1 MRMRLVVGFILLFFI
16 FLLSRVYYLS
26 IKSNVY
32 YEELAKQNAIKTEF
46 LPPVRGQITDRNGT
60 LLAINDLGFSISIK
74 PYLSIKKSNKGIL
87 DKELSEL
94 TNLFP
99 DLNASK
105 LAEIYKRNDSYYNQD
120 FIKVVDFIPYDEIIP
135 HYSELNLNK
144 TIKIDPVV
152 KRKYPFGK
160 LASHIIGYVGKANL
174 QDVQENEIAKLSNY
188 TGKSGIERYYNDILQ
203 GEKGTRVYKV
213 NALNQEVE
221 QLSYTPAMSNDI
233 ELTIDIELQSYLTS
247 LFEGNAGAAIIM
259 NVNDG
264 SILAAGSFPEYDLN
278 PFVTGISFKDWDEL
292 SNSLDHPFTNKL
304 INGYYPPGSVV
315 KMGVGLSFLNSKN
328 ISPSTQYVCNG
339 SIELGGRFFRC
350 WNRSG
355 HGPVDLK
362 HAIKYSCD
370 VYFYNG
376 SLQVGIDQ
384 ISETLSRIG
393 FGAKTGVDLPS
404 EFVGTLPSKEWKMQ
418 RYRQSWFQGDTL
430 NTAIGQGNFL
440 ATPMQIA
447 RYTAQIA
454 KGAEVVPHF
463 LKSVE
468 NNNTI
473 TEDKAQ
479 DSNEIFT
486 LFEKSQLPYIRDA
499 MYAVANEQGGTSYH
513 YLRNLEVKV
522 AAKTGT
528 AQVVGFSQADKNR
541 VDEKQLRYYTRS
553 HAWVTSYAPYSKPR
567 YVVTVLVEHG
577 GRTISSGVATAK
589 IYQKMIELGY
599 FKPENK
605 ANSPKKN

>member
-46 LPPVRGQITDRNGT
+46 LPPVRGQIMDRNGT

-105 LAEIYKRNDSYYNQD
+105 LAEIYRRNDSYYNQD

-221 QLSYTPAMSNDI
+221 QLSYTPTMSNDI

-247 LFEGNAGAAIIM
+247 LFEGNAGAAVIM

-454 KGAEVVPHF
+454 KGGEVIPHF
-463 LKSVE
+463 LKSIE

-473 TEDKAQ
+473 IENQMDENKK
-479 DSNEIFT
+479 EIFT

-499 MYAVANEQGGTSYH
+499 MYAVANEQGGTSYR
-513 YLRNLEVKV
+513 YLHNLDVKV

-528 AQVVGFSQADKNR
+528 AQVVGFSQTDKNR
-541 VDEKQLRYYTRS
+541 VDEKQFEYYTRS
-553 HAWVTSYAPYSKPR
+553 HAWLTSYAPYSKPK
-567 YVVTVLVEHG
+567 YVVTVLLEHG
-577 GRTISSGVATAK
+577 GRNITSGATVAK

-599 FKPENK
+599 FK
-605 ANSPKKN
+605 

>member
-1 MRMRLVVGFILLFFI
+1 
-16 FLLSRVYYLS
+16 S

-393 FGAKTGVDLPS
+393 FGTKTGVDLPS

-454 KGAEVVPHF
+454 KGGEVIPHF
-463 LKSVE
+463 LKSIE
-468 NNNTI
+468 NNNTTI
-473 TEDKAQ
+473 ENQMDENKK
-479 DSNEIFT
+479 EIFT

-499 MYAVANEQGGTSYH
+499 MYAVANEQGGTSYR
-513 YLRNLEVKV
+513 YLHNLDVKV

-528 AQVVGFSQADKNR
+528 AQVVGFSQTDKNR
-541 VDEKQLRYYTRS
+541 VDEKQFEYYTRS
-553 HAWVTSYAPYSKPR
+553 HAWLTSYAPYSKPK
-567 YVVTVLVEHG
+567 YVVTVLLEHG
-577 GRTISSGVATAK
+577 GRNITSGATVAK
-589 IYQKMIELGY
+589 IYQKMIDLGY
-599 FKPENK
+599 FK
-605 ANSPKKN
+605 

>member
-32 YEELAKQNAIKTEF
+32 YEELAKQNAIKAEF
-46 LPPVRGQITDRNGT
+46 LPPVRGQIADRNGT

-94 TNLFP
+94 INLFP

-328 ISPSTQYVCNG
+328 ISLSTQYVCNG

-393 FGAKTGVDLPS
+393 FGVKTGVDLPS

-418 RYRQSWFQGDTL
+418 RYKQSWFQGDTL

-454 KGAEVVPHF
+454 KGGEVIPHF
-463 LKSVE
+463 LKSIE
-468 NNNTI
+468 NNNTTI
-473 TEDKAQ
+473 ENQMDENKK
-479 DSNEIFT
+479 EIFT

-499 MYAVANEQGGTSYH
+499 MYAVANEQGGTSYR
-513 YLRNLEVKV
+513 YLHNLDVKV

-528 AQVVGFSQADKNR
+528 AQVVGFSQTDKNR
-541 VDEKQLRYYTRS
+541 VDEKQFEYYTRS
-553 HAWVTSYAPYSKPR
+553 HAWLTSYAPYSKPK
-567 YVVTVLVEHG
+567 YVVTVLLEHG
-577 GRTISSGVATAK
+577 GRNITSGATVAK

-599 FKPENK
+599 FK
-605 ANSPKKN
+605 

>member
-46 LPPVRGQITDRNGT
+46 LAPVRGQITDRNGT

-221 QLSYTPAMSNDI
+221 QLSYTPAKSNDI

-454 KGAEVVPHF
+454 KGGEVIPHF
-463 LKSVE
+463 LKSIE
-468 NNNTI
+468 NNNTTI
-473 TEDKAQ
+473 ENQMDENKK
-479 DSNEIFT
+479 EIFT

-499 MYAVANEQGGTSYH
+499 MYAVANEQGGTSYR
-513 YLRNLEVKV
+513 YLHNLDVKV

-528 AQVVGFSQADKNR
+528 AQVVGFSQTDKNR
-541 VDEKQLRYYTRS
+541 VDEKQFEYYTRS
-553 HAWVTSYAPYSKPR
+553 HAWLTSYAPYSKPK
-567 YVVTVLVEHG
+567 YVVTVLLEHG
-577 GRTISSGVATAK
+577 GRNITSGVTVAK

-599 FKPENK
+599 FK
-605 ANSPKKN
+605 

>member
-32 YEELAKQNAIKTEF
+32 YEELAKQNAIKTKF

-454 KGAEVVPHF
+454 KGGEVIPHF
-463 LKSVE
+463 LKSIE
-468 NNNTI
+468 NNNTTI
-473 TEDKAQ
+473 ENQMDENKK
-479 DSNEIFT
+479 EIFT

-499 MYAVANEQGGTSYH
+499 MYAVANEQGGTSYR
-513 YLRNLEVKV
+513 YLHNLDVKV

-528 AQVVGFSQADKNR
+528 AQVVGFSQTDKNR
-541 VDEKQLRYYTRS
+541 VDEKQFEYYTRS
-553 HAWVTSYAPYSKPR
+553 HAWLTSYAPYSKPK
-567 YVVTVLVEHG
+567 YVVTVLLEHG
-577 GRTISSGVATAK
+577 GRNITSGATVAK
-589 IYQKMIELGY
+589 IYQKMIDLGY
-599 FKPENK
+599 FK
-605 ANSPKKN
+605 

>member
-74 PYLSIKKSNKGIL
+74 PCLSIKKSNKGIL

-454 KGAEVVPHF
+454 KGGEVIPHF
-463 LKSVE
+463 LKSIE
-468 NNNTI
+468 NNNNTTI
-473 TEDKAQ
+473 ENQMDENKK
-479 DSNEIFT
+479 EIFT

-499 MYAVANEQGGTSYH
+499 MYAVANEQGGTSYR
-513 YLRNLEVKV
+513 YLHNLDVKV

-528 AQVVGFSQADKNR
+528 AQVVGFSQTDKNR
-541 VDEKQLRYYTRS
+541 VDEKQFEYYTRS
-553 HAWVTSYAPYSKPR
+553 HAWLTSYAPYSKPK
-567 YVVTVLVEHG
+567 YVVTVLLEHG
-577 GRTISSGVATAK
+577 GRNITSGATVAK

-599 FKPENK
+599 FK
-605 ANSPKKN
+605 

>member
-1 MRMRLVVGFILLFFI
+1 MRMRLVVGFTLLFFI

-454 KGAEVVPHF
+454 KGGEVIPHF
-463 LKSVE
+463 LKSIE
-468 NNNTI
+468 NNNTTI
-473 TEDKAQ
+473 ENQMDENKK
-479 DSNEIFT
+479 EIFT

-499 MYAVANEQGGTSYH
+499 MYAVANEQGGTSYR
-513 YLRNLEVKV
+513 YLHNLDVKV

-528 AQVVGFSQADKNR
+528 AQVVGFSQTDKNR
-541 VDEKQLRYYTRS
+541 VDEKQFEYYTRS
-553 HAWVTSYAPYSKPR
+553 HAWLTSYAPYSKPK
-567 YVVTVLVEHG
+567 YVVTVLLEHG
-577 GRTISSGVATAK
+577 GRNITSGATVAK

-599 FKPENK
+599 FK
-605 ANSPKKN
+605 

>member
-292 SNSLDHPFTNKL
+292 SNSLDYPFTNKL

-454 KGAEVVPHF
+454 KGGEVIPHF
-463 LKSVE
+463 LKSIE
-468 NNNTI
+468 NNNTTI
-473 TEDKAQ
+473 ENQMDENKK
-479 DSNEIFT
+479 EIFT

-499 MYAVANEQGGTSYH
+499 MYAVANEQGGTSYR
-513 YLRNLEVKV
+513 YLHNLDVKV

-528 AQVVGFSQADKNR
+528 AQVVGFSQTDKNR
-541 VDEKQLRYYTRS
+541 VDEKQFEYYTRS
-553 HAWVTSYAPYSKPR
+553 HAWLTSYAPYSKPK
-567 YVVTVLVEHG
+567 YVVTVLLEHG
-577 GRTISSGVATAK
+577 GRNITSGATVAK
-589 IYQKMIELGY
+589 IYQKMIDLGY
-599 FKPENK
+599 FK
-605 ANSPKKN
+605 

>member
-46 LPPVRGQITDRNGT
+46 LAPVRGQITDRNGT

-94 TNLFP
+94 ANLFP

-174 QDVQENEIAKLSNY
+174 QDFQENEIAKLSNY

-328 ISPSTQYVCNG
+328 ISPTTQYVCNG

-454 KGAEVVPHF
+454 KGGEVIPHF
-463 LKSVE
+463 LKSIE
-468 NNNTI
+468 NNNTTI
-473 TEDKAQ
+473 ENQMDENKK
-479 DSNEIFT
+479 EIFT

-499 MYAVANEQGGTSYH
+499 MYAVANEQGGTSYR
-513 YLRNLEVKV
+513 YLHNLDVKV

-528 AQVVGFSQADKNR
+528 AQVVGFSQTDKNR
-541 VDEKQLRYYTRS
+541 VDEKQFEYYTRS
-553 HAWVTSYAPYSKPR
+553 HAWLTSYAPYSKPK
-567 YVVTVLVEHG
+567 YVVTVLLEHG
-577 GRTISSGVATAK
+577 GRNITSGVTVAK

-599 FKPENK
+599 FK
-605 ANSPKKN
+605 

>member
-278 PFVTGISFKDWDEL
+278 PFVTGISFKDWDEF

-454 KGAEVVPHF
+454 KGGEVIPHF
-463 LKSVE
+463 LKSIE
-468 NNNTI
+468 NNNTTI
-473 TEDKAQ
+473 ENQMDENKK
-479 DSNEIFT
+479 EIFT

-499 MYAVANEQGGTSYH
+499 MYAVANEQGGTSYR
-513 YLRNLEVKV
+513 YLHNLDVKV

-528 AQVVGFSQADKNR
+528 AQVVGFSQTDKNR
-541 VDEKQLRYYTRS
+541 VDEKQFEYYTRS
-553 HAWVTSYAPYSKPR
+553 HAWLTSYAPYSKPK
-567 YVVTVLVEHG
+567 YVVTVLLEHG
-577 GRTISSGVATAK
+577 GRNITSGATVAK
-589 IYQKMIELGY
+589 IYQKMIDLGY
-599 FKPENK
+599 FK
-605 ANSPKKN
+605 

>member
-46 LPPVRGQITDRNGT
+46 LAPVRGQISDRNGT
-60 LLAINDLGFSISIK
+60 LLAINDLGFSISIE
-74 PYLSIKKSNKGIL
+74 PYLSLKKAKRGIL
-87 DKELSEL
+87 EEKLSQLESL
-94 TNLFP
+94 LP
-99 DLNASK
+99 DLNATK
-105 LAEIYKRNDSYYNQD
+105 LVEFYKRNDSYYNQD
-120 FIKVVDFIPYDEIIP
+120 FIQVVDFISYDDIIP
-135 HYSELNLNK
+135 HYSTLNLDSS
-144 TIKIDPVV
+144 IKINPVV

-174 QDVQENEIAKLSNY
+174 QDIQENEIAKLANY
-188 TGKSGIERYYNDILQ
+188 TGKSGIERYYNDVLQ
-203 GEKGTRVYKV
+203 GEKGTRIYKV

-221 QLSYTPAMSNDI
+221 QLSYTPPMSNDI
-233 ELTIDIELQSYLTS
+233 ELSIDIELQAYLTS

-259 NVNDG
+259 DIEDG
-264 SILAAGSFPEYDLN
+264 AIMAAGSFPEYDLN

-304 INGYYPPGSVV
+304 TNGYYPPGSVV
-315 KMGVGLSFLNSKN
+315 KMGVGLAFLNSKE

-339 SIELGGRFFRC
+339 SIELGDRFFRC

-376 SLQVGIDQ
+376 GLQVGIDQ
-384 ISETLSRIG
+384 ISQTLARIG
-393 FGAKTGVDLPS
+393 FGAKTGVDLPN
-404 EFVGTLPSKEWKMQ
+404 EFVGTLPSREWKMQ
-418 RYRQSWFQGDTL
+418 RYKQAWFQGDTL

-440 ATPMQIA
+440 TTPMQIA

-454 KGAEVVPHF
+454 KGEELIPHF
-463 LKSVE
+463 LKSIE
-468 NNNTI
+468 NNNTNI
-473 TEDKAQ
+473 ENQMGENKK
-479 DSNEIFT
+479 EIFT

-499 MYAVANEQGGTSYH
+499 MYAVANEQGGTAYR
-513 YLRNLEVKV
+513 YLNNVGVKI

-528 AQVVGFSQADKNR
+528 AQVIGFSQTDKNR
-541 VDEKQLRYYTRS
+541 VDEKQFQYYTRS
-553 HAWVTSYAPYSKPR
+553 HSWLTSYAPYSKPR
-567 YVVTVLVEHG
+567 YVVTILLEHG
-577 GRTISSGVATAK
+577 GRTTTSGEIVSK
-589 IYQKMIELGY
+589 LYKKMIELNY
-599 FKPENK
+599 FK
-605 ANSPKKN
+605 

>member
-1 MRMRLVVGFILLFFI
+1 
-16 FLLSRVYYLS
+16 
-26 IKSNVY
+26 NVY

-454 KGAEVVPHF
+454 KGGEVIPHF
-463 LKSVE
+463 LKSIE
-468 NNNTI
+468 NNNTTI
-473 TEDKAQ
+473 ENQMDENKK
-479 DSNEIFT
+479 EIFT

-499 MYAVANEQGGTSYH
+499 MYAVANEQGGTSYR
-513 YLRNLEVKV
+513 YLHNLDVKV

-528 AQVVGFSQADKNR
+528 AQVVGFSQTDKNR
-541 VDEKQLRYYTRS
+541 VDEKQFEYYTRS
-553 HAWVTSYAPYSKPR
+553 HAWLTSYAPYSKPK
-567 YVVTVLVEHG
+567 YVVTVLLEHG
-577 GRTISSGVATAK
+577 GRNITSGATVAK

-599 FKPENK
+599 FK
-605 ANSPKKN
+605 

>member
-1 MRMRLVVGFILLFFI
+1 
-16 FLLSRVYYLS
+16 RVYYLS

-221 QLSYTPAMSNDI
+221 QLSHTPAMSNDI

-454 KGAEVVPHF
+454 KGGEVIPHF
-463 LKSVE
+463 LKSIE
-468 NNNTI
+468 NNNTTI
-473 TEDKAQ
+473 ENQMDENKK
-479 DSNEIFT
+479 EIFT

-499 MYAVANEQGGTSYH
+499 MYAVANEQGGTSYR
-513 YLRNLEVKV
+513 YLHNLDVKV

-528 AQVVGFSQADKNR
+528 AQVVGFSQTDKNR
-541 VDEKQLRYYTRS
+541 VDEKQFEYYTRS
-553 HAWVTSYAPYSKPR
+553 HAWLTSYAPYSKPK
-567 YVVTVLVEHG
+567 YVVTVLLEHG
-577 GRTISSGVATAK
+577 GRNITSGATVAK

-599 FKPENK
+599 FK
-605 ANSPKKN
+605 

>member
-87 DKELSEL
+87 DEELSEL

-454 KGAEVVPHF
+454 KGGEVIPHF
-463 LKSVE
+463 LKSIE
-468 NNNTI
+468 NNNTTI
-473 TEDKAQ
+473 ENQMDENKK
-479 DSNEIFT
+479 EIFT

-499 MYAVANEQGGTSYH
+499 MYAVANEQGGTSYR
-513 YLRNLEVKV
+513 YLHNLNVKV

-528 AQVVGFSQADKNR
+528 AQVVGFSQTDKNR
-541 VDEKQLRYYTRS
+541 VDEKQFEYYTRS
-553 HAWVTSYAPYSKPR
+553 HAWLTSYAPYSKPK
-567 YVVTVLVEHG
+567 YVVTVLLEHG
-577 GRTISSGVATAK
+577 GRNITSGATVAK

-599 FKPENK
+599 FK
-605 ANSPKKN
+605 

>member
-1 MRMRLVVGFILLFFI
+1 
-16 FLLSRVYYLS
+16 
-26 IKSNVY
+26 
-32 YEELAKQNAIKTEF
+32 KQNAIKTEF

-454 KGAEVVPHF
+454 KGGEVIPHF
-463 LKSVE
+463 LKSIE
-468 NNNTI
+468 NNNTTI
-473 TEDKAQ
+473 ENQMDENKK
-479 DSNEIFT
+479 EIFT

-499 MYAVANEQGGTSYH
+499 MYAVANEQGGTSYR
-513 YLRNLEVKV
+513 YLHNLDVKV

-528 AQVVGFSQADKNR
+528 AQVVGFSQTDKNR
-541 VDEKQLRYYTRS
+541 VDEKQFEYYTRS
-553 HAWVTSYAPYSKPR
+553 HAWLTSYAPYSKPK
-567 YVVTVLVEHG
+567 YVVTVLLEHG
-577 GRTISSGVATAK
+577 GRNITSGATVAK

-599 FKPENK
+599 FK
-605 ANSPKKN
+605 

>member
-355 HGPVDLK
+355 HGHVDLK

-454 KGAEVVPHF
+454 KGGEVIPHF
-463 LKSVE
+463 LKSIE
-468 NNNTI
+468 NNNTTI
-473 TEDKAQ
+473 ENQMDENKK
-479 DSNEIFT
+479 EIFT

-499 MYAVANEQGGTSYH
+499 MYAVANEQGGTSYR
-513 YLRNLEVKV
+513 YLHNLDVKV

-528 AQVVGFSQADKNR
+528 AQVVGFSQTDKNR
-541 VDEKQLRYYTRS
+541 VDEKQFEYYTRS
-553 HAWVTSYAPYSKPR
+553 HAWLTSYAPYSKPK
-567 YVVTVLVEHG
+567 YVVTVLLEHG
-577 GRTISSGVATAK
+577 GRNITSGATVAK

-599 FKPENK
+599 FK
-605 ANSPKKN
+605 

>member
-454 KGAEVVPHF
+454 KGGEVIPHF
-463 LKSVE
+463 LKSIE
-468 NNNTI
+468 NNNTTI
-473 TEDKAQ
+473 KNQMDENKK
-479 DSNEIFT
+479 EIFT

-499 MYAVANEQGGTSYH
+499 MYAVANEQGGTSYR
-513 YLRNLEVKV
+513 YLHNLDVKV

-528 AQVVGFSQADKNR
+528 AQVVGFSQTDKNR
-541 VDEKQLRYYTRS
+541 VDEKQFEYYTRS
-553 HAWVTSYAPYSKPR
+553 HAWLTSYAPYSKPK
-567 YVVTVLVEHG
+567 YVVTVLLEHG
-577 GRTISSGVATAK
+577 GRNITSGATVAK

-599 FKPENK
+599 FK
-605 ANSPKKN
+605 

>member
-105 LAEIYKRNDSYYNQD
+105 LAEIYKRNDSYYNHD

-454 KGAEVVPHF
+454 KGGEVIPHF
-463 LKSVE
+463 LKSIE
-468 NNNTI
+468 NNNTTI
-473 TEDKAQ
+473 ENQMDENKK
-479 DSNEIFT
+479 EIFT

-499 MYAVANEQGGTSYH
+499 MYAVANEQGGTSYR
-513 YLRNLEVKV
+513 YLHNLNVKV

-528 AQVVGFSQADKNR
+528 AQVVGFSQTDKNR
-541 VDEKQLRYYTRS
+541 VDEKQFEYYTRS
-553 HAWVTSYAPYSKPR
+553 HAWLTSYAPYSKPK
-567 YVVTVLVEHG
+567 YVVTVLLEHG
-577 GRTISSGVATAK
+577 GRNITSGATVAK

-599 FKPENK
+599 FK
-605 ANSPKKN
+605 

>member
-46 LPPVRGQITDRNGT
+46 LAPVRGQITDRNGT

-94 TNLFP
+94 ASLFP

-328 ISPSTQYVCNG
+328 ISLTTQYVCNG

-454 KGAEVVPHF
+454 KGGEVIPHF
-463 LKSVE
+463 LKSIE
-468 NNNTI
+468 NNNTTI
-473 TEDKAQ
+473 ENQMDENKK
-479 DSNEIFT
+479 EIFT

-499 MYAVANEQGGTSYH
+499 MYAVANEQGGTSYR
-513 YLRNLEVKV
+513 YLHNLDVKV

-528 AQVVGFSQADKNR
+528 AQVVGFSQTDKNR
-541 VDEKQLRYYTRS
+541 VDEKQFEYYTRS
-553 HAWVTSYAPYSKPR
+553 HAWLTSYAPYSKPK
-567 YVVTVLVEHG
+567 YVVTVLLEHG
-577 GRTISSGVATAK
+577 GRNITSGVTVAK

-599 FKPENK
+599 FK
-605 ANSPKKN
+605 

>member
-94 TNLFP
+94 ANLFP

-454 KGAEVVPHF
+454 KGGEVIPHF
-463 LKSVE
+463 LKSIE
-468 NNNTI
+468 NNNTTI
-473 TEDKAQ
+473 ENQMDENKK
-479 DSNEIFT
+479 EIFT

-499 MYAVANEQGGTSYH
+499 MYAVANEQGGTSYR
-513 YLRNLEVKV
+513 YLHNLDVKV

-528 AQVVGFSQADKNR
+528 AQVVGFSQTDKNR
-541 VDEKQLRYYTRS
+541 VDEKQFEYYTRS
-553 HAWVTSYAPYSKPR
+553 HAWLTSYAPYSKPK
-567 YVVTVLVEHG
+567 YVVTVLLEHG
-577 GRTISSGVATAK
+577 GRNITSGATVAK

-599 FKPENK
+599 FK
-605 ANSPKKN
+605 

>member
-418 RYRQSWFQGDTL
+418 RYRQFWFQGDTL

-454 KGAEVVPHF
+454 KGGEVIPHF
-463 LKSVE
+463 LKSIE
-468 NNNTI
+468 NNNTTI
-473 TEDKAQ
+473 ENQMDENKK
-479 DSNEIFT
+479 EIFT

-499 MYAVANEQGGTSYH
+499 MYAVANEQGGTSYR
-513 YLRNLEVKV
+513 YLHNLDVKV

-528 AQVVGFSQADKNR
+528 AQVVGFSQTDKNR
-541 VDEKQLRYYTRS
+541 VDEKQFEYYTRS
-553 HAWVTSYAPYSKPR
+553 HAWLTSYAPYSKPK
-567 YVVTVLVEHG
+567 YVVTVLLEHG
-577 GRTISSGVATAK
+577 GRNITSGATVAK

-599 FKPENK
+599 FK
-605 ANSPKKN
+605 

>member
-355 HGPVDLK
+355 HGLVDLK

-454 KGAEVVPHF
+454 KGGEVIPHF
-463 LKSVE
+463 LKSIE
-468 NNNTI
+468 NNNTTI
-473 TEDKAQ
+473 ENQMDENKK
-479 DSNEIFT
+479 EIFT

-499 MYAVANEQGGTSYH
+499 MYAVANEQGGTSYR
-513 YLRNLEVKV
+513 YLHNLDVKV

-528 AQVVGFSQADKNR
+528 AQVVGFSQTDKNR
-541 VDEKQLRYYTRS
+541 VDEKQFEYYTRS
-553 HAWVTSYAPYSKPR
+553 HAWLTSYAPYSKPK
-567 YVVTVLVEHG
+567 YVVTVLLEHG
-577 GRTISSGVATAK
+577 GRNITSGATVAK

-599 FKPENK
+599 FK
-605 ANSPKKN
+605 

>member
-1 MRMRLVVGFILLFFI
+1 MRMRLVIGFILLFFI

-46 LPPVRGQITDRNGT
+46 LAPVRGQITDRNGT

-221 QLSYTPAMSNDI
+221 QLSYTPAKSNDI

-376 SLQVGIDQ
+376 SLQVEIDQ

-454 KGAEVVPHF
+454 KGGEVIPHF
-463 LKSVE
+463 LKSIE
-468 NNNTI
+468 NNNTTI
-473 TEDKAQ
+473 ENQMDENKK
-479 DSNEIFT
+479 EIFT

-499 MYAVANEQGGTSYH
+499 MYAVANEQGGTSYR
-513 YLRNLEVKV
+513 YLHNLDVKV

-528 AQVVGFSQADKNR
+528 AQVVGFSQTDKNR
-541 VDEKQLRYYTRS
+541 VDEKQFEYYTRS
-553 HAWVTSYAPYSKPR
+553 HAWLTSYAPYSKPK
-567 YVVTVLVEHG
+567 YVVTVLLEHG
-577 GRTISSGVATAK
+577 GRNITSGATVAK

-599 FKPENK
+599 FK
-605 ANSPKKN
+605 

>member
-454 KGAEVVPHF
+454 KGGEVIPHF
-463 LKSVE
+463 LKSIE
-468 NNNTI
+468 NNNTTI
-473 TEDKAQ
+473 ENQMDENKK
-479 DSNEIFT
+479 EIFT

-499 MYAVANEQGGTSYH
+499 MYAVANEQGGTSYR
-513 YLRNLEVKV
+513 YLHNLNVKV

-528 AQVVGFSQADKNR
+528 AQVVGFSQTDKNR
-541 VDEKQLRYYTRS
+541 VDEKQFEYYTRS
-553 HAWVTSYAPYSKPR
+553 HAWLTSYAPYSKPK
-567 YVVTVLVEHG
+567 YVVTVLLEHG
-577 GRTISSGVATAK
+577 GRNITSGATVAK

-599 FKPENK
+599 FK
-605 ANSPKKN
+605 

>member
-1 MRMRLVVGFILLFFI
+1 

-46 LPPVRGQITDRNGT
+46 LAPVRGQITDRNGT

-221 QLSYTPAMSNDI
+221 QLSYIPAKSNDI

-393 FGAKTGVDLPS
+393 FGVKTGVDLPS

-454 KGAEVVPHF
+454 KGGEVIPHF
-463 LKSVE
+463 LKSIE
-468 NNNTI
+468 NNNTTI
-473 TEDKAQ
+473 ENQMDENKK
-479 DSNEIFT
+479 EIFT

-499 MYAVANEQGGTSYH
+499 MYAVANEQGGTSYR
-513 YLRNLEVKV
+513 YLHNLDVKV

-528 AQVVGFSQADKNR
+528 AQVVGFSQTDKNR
-541 VDEKQLRYYTRS
+541 VDEKQFEYYTRS
-553 HAWVTSYAPYSKPR
+553 HAWLTSYAPYSKPK
-567 YVVTVLVEHG
+567 YVVTVLLEHG
-577 GRTISSGVATAK
+577 GRNITSGATVAK
-589 IYQKMIELGY
+589 IYQKMIDLGY
-599 FKPENK
+599 FK
-605 ANSPKKN
+605 

>member
-1 MRMRLVVGFILLFFI
+1 M
-16 FLLSRVYYLS
+16 YYLS

-454 KGAEVVPHF
+454 KGGEVIPHF
-463 LKSVE
+463 LKSIE
-468 NNNTI
+468 NNNTTI
-473 TEDKAQ
+473 ENQMDENKK
-479 DSNEIFT
+479 EIFT

-499 MYAVANEQGGTSYH
+499 MYAVANEQGGTSYR
-513 YLRNLEVKV
+513 YLHNLDVKV

-528 AQVVGFSQADKNR
+528 AQVVGFSQTDKNR
-541 VDEKQLRYYTRS
+541 VDEKQFEYYTRS
-553 HAWVTSYAPYSKPR
+553 HAWLTSYAPYSKPK
-567 YVVTVLVEHG
+567 YVVTVLLEHG
-577 GRTISSGVATAK
+577 GRNITSGATVAK

-599 FKPENK
+599 FK
-605 ANSPKKN
+605 

>member
-46 LPPVRGQITDRNGT
+46 LPPARGQITDRNGT

-454 KGAEVVPHF
+454 KGGEVIPHF
-463 LKSVE
+463 LKSIE
-468 NNNTI
+468 NNNTTI
-473 TEDKAQ
+473 ENQMDENKK
-479 DSNEIFT
+479 EIFT

-499 MYAVANEQGGTSYH
+499 MYAVANEQGGTSYR
-513 YLRNLEVKV
+513 YLHNLDVKV

-528 AQVVGFSQADKNR
+528 AQVVGFSQTDKNR
-541 VDEKQLRYYTRS
+541 VDEKQFEYYTRS
-553 HAWVTSYAPYSKPR
+553 HAWLTSYAPYSKPK
-567 YVVTVLVEHG
+567 YVVTVLLEHG
-577 GRTISSGVATAK
+577 GRNITSGATVAK

-599 FKPENK
+599 FK
-605 ANSPKKN
+605 

>member
-60 LLAINDLGFSISIK
+60 LLAINDLGFSVSIK

-454 KGAEVVPHF
+454 KGGEVIPHF
-463 LKSVE
+463 LKSIE
-468 NNNTI
+468 NNNTTI
-473 TEDKAQ
+473 ENQMDENKK
-479 DSNEIFT
+479 EIFT

-499 MYAVANEQGGTSYH
+499 MYAVANEQGGTSYR
-513 YLRNLEVKV
+513 YLHNLDVKV

-528 AQVVGFSQADKNR
+528 AQVVGFSQTDKNR
-541 VDEKQLRYYTRS
+541 VDEKQFEYYTRS
-553 HAWVTSYAPYSKPR
+553 HAWLTSYAPYSKPK
-567 YVVTVLVEHG
+567 YVVTVLLEHG
-577 GRTISSGVATAK
+577 GRNITSGATVAK

-599 FKPENK
+599 FK
-605 ANSPKKN
+605 

>member
-46 LPPVRGQITDRNGT
+46 LAPVRGQITDRNGT

-221 QLSYTPAMSNDI
+221 QLSYIPAKSNDI

-393 FGAKTGVDLPS
+393 FGVKTGVDLPS

-454 KGAEVVPHF
+454 KGGEVIPHF
-463 LKSVE
+463 LKSIE
-468 NNNTI
+468 NNNTTI
-473 TEDKAQ
+473 ENQMDENKK
-479 DSNEIFT
+479 EIFT
-486 LFEKSQLPYIRDA
+486 LFEKSQLPYTRDA
-499 MYAVANEQGGTSYH
+499 MYAVANEQGGTSYR
-513 YLRNLEVKV
+513 YLHNLDVKV

-528 AQVVGFSQADKNR
+528 AQVVGFSQTDKNR
-541 VDEKQLRYYTRS
+541 VDEKQFEYYTRS
-553 HAWVTSYAPYSKPR
+553 HAWLTSYAPYSKPK
-567 YVVTVLVEHG
+567 YVVTVLLEHG
-577 GRTISSGVATAK
+577 GRNITSGATVAK
-589 IYQKMIELGY
+589 IYQKMIDLGY
-599 FKPENK
+599 FK
-605 ANSPKKN
+605 

>member
-1 MRMRLVVGFILLFFI
+1 MRIRLVVGFILLFFI

-46 LPPVRGQITDRNGT
+46 LAPVRGQITDRNGT

-221 QLSYTPAMSNDI
+221 QLSYTPAKSNDI

-355 HGPVDLK
+355 HGSVDLK

-454 KGAEVVPHF
+454 KGGEVIPHF
-463 LKSVE
+463 LKSIE
-468 NNNTI
+468 NNNTTI
-473 TEDKAQ
+473 ENQMDENKK
-479 DSNEIFT
+479 EIFT

-499 MYAVANEQGGTSYH
+499 MYAVANEQGGTSYR
-513 YLRNLEVKV
+513 YLHNLDVKV

-528 AQVVGFSQADKNR
+528 AQVVGFSQTDKNR
-541 VDEKQLRYYTRS
+541 VDEKQFEYYTRS
-553 HAWVTSYAPYSKPR
+553 HAWLTSYAPYSKPK
-567 YVVTVLVEHG
+567 YVVTVLLEHG
-577 GRTISSGVATAK
+577 GRNITSGATVAK
-589 IYQKMIELGY
+589 IYQKMIDLGY
-599 FKPENK
+599 FK
-605 ANSPKKN
+605 

>member
-1 MRMRLVVGFILLFFI
+1 MRMRLVVGFVLLFFI

-46 LPPVRGQITDRNGT
+46 LAPVRGQITDRNGT

-221 QLSYTPAMSNDI
+221 QLSYTPAKSNDI

-454 KGAEVVPHF
+454 KGGEVIPHF
-463 LKSVE
+463 LKSIE
-468 NNNTI
+468 NNNTTI
-473 TEDKAQ
+473 ENQMDENKK
-479 DSNEIFT
+479 EIFT

-499 MYAVANEQGGTSYH
+499 MYAVANEQGGTSYR
-513 YLRNLEVKV
+513 YLHNLDVKV

-528 AQVVGFSQADKNR
+528 AQVVGFSQTDKNR
-541 VDEKQLRYYTRS
+541 VDEKQFEYYTRS
-553 HAWVTSYAPYSKPR
+553 HAWLTSYAPYSKPK
-567 YVVTVLVEHG
+567 YVVTVLLEHG
-577 GRTISSGVATAK
+577 GRNITSGATVAK
-589 IYQKMIELGY
+589 IYQKMIDLGY
-599 FKPENK
+599 FK
-605 ANSPKKN
+605 

>member
-430 NTAIGQGNFL
+430 NTAIGQGGFL

-454 KGAEVVPHF
+454 KGGEVIPHF
-463 LKSVE
+463 LKSIE
-468 NNNTI
+468 NNNTTI
-473 TEDKAQ
+473 ENQMDENKK
-479 DSNEIFT
+479 EIFT

-499 MYAVANEQGGTSYH
+499 MYAVANEQGGTSYR
-513 YLRNLEVKV
+513 YLHNLDVKV

-528 AQVVGFSQADKNR
+528 AQVVGFSQTDKNR
-541 VDEKQLRYYTRS
+541 VDEKQFEYYTRS
-553 HAWVTSYAPYSKPR
+553 HAWLTSYAPYSKPK
-567 YVVTVLVEHG
+567 YVVTVLLEHG
-577 GRTISSGVATAK
+577 GRNITSGTTVAK

-599 FKPENK
+599 FK
-605 ANSPKKN
+605 

>member
-152 KRKYPFGK
+152 ERKYPFGK

-454 KGAEVVPHF
+454 KGGEVIPHF
-463 LKSVE
+463 LKSIE
-468 NNNTI
+468 NNNTTI
-473 TEDKAQ
+473 ENQMDENKK
-479 DSNEIFT
+479 EIFT

-499 MYAVANEQGGTSYH
+499 MYAVANEQGGTSYR
-513 YLRNLEVKV
+513 YLHNLDVKV

-528 AQVVGFSQADKNR
+528 AQVVGFSQTDKNR
-541 VDEKQLRYYTRS
+541 VDEKQFEYYTRS
-553 HAWVTSYAPYSKPR
+553 HAWLTSYAPYSKPK
-567 YVVTVLVEHG
+567 YVVTVLLEHG
-577 GRTISSGVATAK
+577 GRNITSGATVAK

-599 FKPENK
+599 FK
-605 ANSPKKN
+605 

>member
-203 GEKGTRVYKV
+203 GEKRTRVYKV

-454 KGAEVVPHF
+454 KGGEVIPHF
-463 LKSVE
+463 LKSIE
-468 NNNTI
+468 NNNTTI
-473 TEDKAQ
+473 ENQMDENKK
-479 DSNEIFT
+479 EIFT

-499 MYAVANEQGGTSYH
+499 MYAVANEQGGTSYR
-513 YLRNLEVKV
+513 YLHNLNVKV

-528 AQVVGFSQADKNR
+528 AQVVGFSQTDKNR
-541 VDEKQLRYYTRS
+541 VDEKQFEYYTRS
-553 HAWVTSYAPYSKPR
+553 HAWLTSYAPYSKPK
-567 YVVTVLVEHG
+567 YVVTVLLEHG
-577 GRTISSGVATAK
+577 GRNITSGATVAK

-599 FKPENK
+599 FK
-605 ANSPKKN
+605 

>member
-46 LPPVRGQITDRNGT
+46 LAPVRGQITDRNGT

-94 TNLFP
+94 ASLFP

-328 ISPSTQYVCNG
+328 ISPTTQYVCNG

-454 KGAEVVPHF
+454 KGGEVIPHF
-463 LKSVE
+463 LKSIE
-468 NNNTI
+468 NNNTTI
-473 TEDKAQ
+473 ENQMDENKK
-479 DSNEIFT
+479 EIFT

-499 MYAVANEQGGTSYH
+499 MYAVANEQGGTSYR
-513 YLRNLEVKV
+513 YLHNLDVKV

-528 AQVVGFSQADKNR
+528 AQVVGFSQTDKNR
-541 VDEKQLRYYTRS
+541 VDEKQFEYYTRS
-553 HAWVTSYAPYSKPR
+553 HAWLTSYAPYSKPK
-567 YVVTVLVEHG
+567 YVVTVLLEHG
-577 GRTISSGVATAK
+577 GRNITSGVTVAK

-599 FKPENK
+599 FK
-605 ANSPKKN
+605 

>member
-454 KGAEVVPHF
+454 KGGEVIPHF
-463 LKSVE
+463 LKSIE
-468 NNNTI
+468 NNNNTTI
-473 TEDKAQ
+473 ENQMDENKK
-479 DSNEIFT
+479 EIFT

-499 MYAVANEQGGTSYH
+499 MYAVANEQGGTSYR
-513 YLRNLEVKV
+513 YLHNLDVKV

-528 AQVVGFSQADKNR
+528 AQVVGFSQTDKNR
-541 VDEKQLRYYTRS
+541 VDEKQFEYYTRS
-553 HAWVTSYAPYSKPR
+553 HAWLTSYAPYSKPK
-567 YVVTVLVEHG
+567 YVVTVLLEHG
-577 GRTISSGVATAK
+577 GRNITSGATVAK
-589 IYQKMIELGY
+589 IYQ
-599 FKPENK
+599 
-605 ANSPKKN
+605 

>member
-213 NALNQEVE
+213 NALSQEVE

-454 KGAEVVPHF
+454 KGGEVIPHF
-463 LKSVE
+463 LKSIE
-468 NNNTI
+468 NNNNTTI
-473 TEDKAQ
+473 ENQMDENKK
-479 DSNEIFT
+479 EIFT

-499 MYAVANEQGGTSYH
+499 MYAVANEQGGTSYR
-513 YLRNLEVKV
+513 YLHNLDVKV

-528 AQVVGFSQADKNR
+528 AQVVGFSQTDKNR
-541 VDEKQLRYYTRS
+541 VDEKQFEYYTRS
-553 HAWVTSYAPYSKPR
+553 HAWLTSYAPYSKPK
-567 YVVTVLVEHG
+567 YVVTVLLEHG
-577 GRTISSGVATAK
+577 GRNITSGATVAK

-599 FKPENK
+599 FK
-605 ANSPKKN
+605 

>member
-46 LPPVRGQITDRNGT
+46 LPPIRGQITDRNGT

-74 PYLSIKKSNKGIL
+74 PYLNIKKSNKGIL

-120 FIKVVDFIPYDEIIP
+120 FIKVVDFIPYDEIIL

-174 QDVQENEIAKLSNY
+174 QDIQENEIAKLSNY

-221 QLSYTPAMSNDI
+221 QLSYTPAKSNDI

-393 FGAKTGVDLPS
+393 FGAKTGVDLPN

-454 KGAEVVPHF
+454 KGGEVIPHF
-463 LKSVE
+463 LKSIE

-473 TEDKAQ
+473 IENQMDENKK
-479 DSNEIFT
+479 EIFT

-499 MYAVANEQGGTSYH
+499 MYAVANEQGGTSYR
-513 YLRNLEVKV
+513 YLHNLDVKV

-528 AQVVGFSQADKNR
+528 AQVVGFSQTDKNR
-541 VDEKQLRYYTRS
+541 VDEKQFEYYTRS
-553 HAWVTSYAPYSKPR
+553 HAWLTSYAPYSKPK
-567 YVVTVLVEHG
+567 YVVTVLLEHG
-577 GRTISSGVATAK
+577 GRNITSGATVAK

-599 FKPENK
+599 FK
-605 ANSPKKN
+605 

>member
-32 YEELAKQNAIKTEF
+32 YEELAKQNAIKTDF

-74 PYLSIKKSNKGIL
+74 PYLNIKKSNKGIL

-355 HGPVDLK
+355 HGLVDLK

-454 KGAEVVPHF
+454 KGGEVIPHF
-463 LKSVE
+463 LKSIE
-468 NNNTI
+468 NNNTTI
-473 TEDKAQ
+473 ENQIDENKK
-479 DSNEIFT
+479 EIFT

-499 MYAVANEQGGTSYH
+499 MYAVANDQGGTSYR
-513 YLRNLEVKV
+513 YLHNLDVKV

-528 AQVVGFSQADKNR
+528 AQVVGFSQTDKNR
-541 VDEKQLRYYTRS
+541 VDEKQFEYYTRS
-553 HAWVTSYAPYSKPR
+553 HAWLTSYAPYSKPK
-567 YVVTVLVEHG
+567 YVVTVLLEHG
-577 GRTISSGVATAK
+577 GRNITSGATVAK

-599 FKPENK
+599 FK
-605 ANSPKKN
+605 